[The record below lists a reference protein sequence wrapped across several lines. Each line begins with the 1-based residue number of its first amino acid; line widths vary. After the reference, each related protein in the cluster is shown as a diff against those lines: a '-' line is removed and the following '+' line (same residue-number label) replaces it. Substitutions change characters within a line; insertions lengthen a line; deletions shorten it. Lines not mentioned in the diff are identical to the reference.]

1 MSTIIWFL
9 LLAGLAVTTAIM
21 TAHGGA
27 FVLIVLPP
35 WRIEL
40 SIAAFVIALLI
51 LMVLGFFV
59 TRITAGTLNLPSS
72 IRSLRLGRQRTKAK
86 EAVLFAVEAF
96 FEGNYVR
103 AEQAAQRALTQ
114 GESVGLCAVIAA
126 RSAHHQRRFNERDQ
140 YLETLHSIQP
150 RDRILQLTTQADLLL
165 EERRHQEA
173 TEVLRRAR
181 EIAPRSQTVR
191 RLTLRAQVLMRQWDL
206 VLKTLQTLEAAK
218 GIDAAH
224 ADAVR
229 RQALLGLLARHG
241 QDSKSLRTFW
251 RSLSNRDRSD
261 RALVISAASLFIGL
275 KMMDDARTI
284 LEHAL
289 DESWDTEFAVLY
301 GKCHSS
307 AVLEQIKKAEQWL
320 VQHPQDAGLL
330 LSLGRLCLQQSLW
343 GKAQNYL
350 EASLALEPSREGKA
364 LLEGMGSN
372 LIPRTSRVRPFPA
385 DLEGG

>member
-1 MSTIIWFL
+1 MNTVIWIL
-9 LLAGLAVTTAIM
+9 LLAGLAVTTAIL
-21 TAHGGA
+21 TANGGA

-40 SIAAFVIALLI
+40 SVAAFVIAVLLM
-51 LMVLGFFV
+51 MVLGFFV
-59 TRITAGTLNLPSS
+59 TRVTAGTLSLPFS
-72 IRSLRLGRQRTKAK
+72 IRALRLGRRQAKAK

-96 FEGNYVR
+96 FEGNYAR

-126 RSAHHQRRFNERDQ
+126 RAAHHQRRFTERDQ
-140 YLETLHSIQP
+140 YLESLHSLLP
-150 RDRILQLTTQADLLL
+150 RDRVLQLSTQADLLL
-165 EERRHQEA
+165 DERRHQEA

-218 GIDAAH
+218 GIDDPH
-224 ADAVR
+224 AEAVR

-241 QDSKSLRTFW
+241 QDTKSLRTFW
-251 RSLSNRDRSD
+251 RSLSQRERSD

-275 KMMDDARTI
+275 KLMDDARTI
-284 LEHAL
+284 LEQSL
-289 DESWDTEFAVLY
+289 DDVWDTEFAALY

-307 AVLEQIKKAEQWL
+307 SVLEQIKKAENWL
-320 VQHPQDAGLL
+320 TKHPQDAGLL
-330 LSLGRLCLQQSLW
+330 LSLGRLCLHQSLW

-350 EASLALEPSREGKA
+350 EASLALEPSREGRA
-364 LLEGMGSN
+364 LLDEMGTN
-372 LIPRTSRVRPFPA
+372 LISRMPKMRPMPPE
-385 DLEGG
+385 LEGG